1 MLKSLGQTV
10 CLFSL
15 TRIREWLIPDIRF
28 MTSAAK
34 LRSAAREHSTRYY
47 VITVQSSISSR
58 LSSTVSAHDLGGEE
72 GLATRDYLQGAMP

>member
-1 MLKSLGQTV
+1 
-10 CLFSL
+10 
-15 TRIREWLIPDIRF
+15 

-58 LSSTVSAHDLGGEE
+58 LSSTVIVSAHDLGGEE